1 MRDTFFRPKTLFFVL
16 ALAASA
22 CAVAVGCGTDRG
34 GSSSSEDDDDDG
46 AGGDGGAGQ
55 GASGPGSGSVGSDGG
70 AGIGGAGVGGAG
82 GVGGCG
88 EDVKAP
94 EEVLPDTTDPE
105 GGNFTMAE
113 ALVDLPQGPGPLRAI
128 IETELGTLT
137 CELFPDEAPIGVA
150 NFVGLARGRR
160 AFKDQETEKWVK
172 RRYYDGIIFHRI
184 IDNFVIQGGDPLGTG
199 YGGPGYQFVNEDTP
213 FTHVPGT
220 LAYANSGANTNGSQF
235 YIAETAQPGLDG
247 GYTIFGE
254 CGPLDVISAL
264 AAVPTGANDKPLT
277 DVHMQTVTITRC
289 AP

>member
-1 MRDTFFRPKTLFFVL
+1 MRHTFFGHKTVFIAL

-22 CAVAVGCGTDRG
+22 CAVAVGCGSNRG
-34 GSSSSEDDDDDG
+34 GSSSSDDDDG
-46 AGGDGGAGQ
+46 GDGGQ
-55 GASGPGSGSVGSDGG
+55 GPGSSGSGSGSVGSG
-70 AGIGGAGVGGAG
+70 GGAGVGGAGVG

-94 EEVLPDTTDPE
+94 EEELPGASDPE
-105 GGNFTMAE
+105 SGDFTMAE
-113 ALVDLPQGPGPLRAI
+113 ALVDLPEGPGPLRAV

-160 AFKDQETEKWVK
+160 AFKDAVTKKWVK
-172 RRYYDGIIFHRI
+172 RRYYDGLIFHRI
-184 IDNFVIQGGDPLGTG
+184 IDDFVIQGGDPLGTG
-199 YGGPGYQFVNEDTP
+199 FGGPGYQFVNEDTP

-220 LAYANSGANTNGSQF
+220 LAYANAGVNTNGSQF

-254 CGPLDVISAL
+254 CGPIEVISSL
-264 AAVPTGANDKPLT
+264 AAVPTGANDKPVT
-277 DVHMQTVTITRC
+277 DVHMLTVKITRC